1 MAYINR
7 RKFITGMTAVS
18 AAAGTGTLAAL
29 TKQRAFAAD
38 TSGYKALVCVM
49 LRGGLDH
56 ADTIIP
62 RDGENYNALR
72 GARSSI
78 MGGHGASRVREN
90 LLPLNLASPGR
101 FGGRQFGMPST
112 FGPLQEMFNAGDLA
126 VVGDVGPL
134 IEPIDRQTFNNG
146 SAAQP
151 KRLFSHNDQQSTWE
165 ALGVEGS
172 RAGWG
177 GLFADA
183 AARSDPG
190 SQRAFSAVTTSSA
203 SVFLF
208 GDTVV
213 PFRAPSGNGGLNV
226 DMVDRRDYL
235 GGNAR
240 YDAAREEILDFLRLA
255 PVDQGN
261 LYARDVKQIQ
271 ADGVGITLQFRE
283 ASEQAVSLDFPF
295 PGSRLGNQLRT
306 VAQTIGMRDLLNVNR
321 QVFFVE
327 TGGFDT
333 HNNQAGRIAGLQN
346 DIVASLAAF
355 REAMIAQGDW
365 DRVALFT
372 VSDFGRTLVENGAG
386 TDHGWGGYMMV
397 MGGNVQGGDIYGSM
411 AAPTPGSNRYTDSR
425 GRLIPSTSVEQY
437 AATLGRW
444 FGLDEGELSA
454 ALPNLAN
461 FDSRNLGFMGGG
473 GA

>member
-1 MAYINR
+1 MVYINR
-7 RKFITGMTAVS
+7 RKFLTGATAMS
-18 AAAGTGTLAAL
+18 ALAGTGTLANL
-29 TKQRAFAAD
+29 TGQRAFAAD

-72 GARSSI
+72 SARGGI
-78 MGGHGASRVREN
+78 MGGHGATRQQGN
-90 LLPLNLASPGR
+90 LLPLNLASPQR

-134 IEPIDRQTFNNG
+134 IEPLDRESFRNG

-165 ALGVEGS
+165 ALGVEGT

-183 AARSDPG
+183 AGRSDPN
-190 SQRAFSAVTTSSA
+190 SQRAFSAVSTSSA

-213 PFRAPSGNGGLNV
+213 PFRAPSGNNGLGV
-226 DMVDRRDYL
+226 DIIDRGNFL
-235 GGNAR
+235 GNNAR
-240 YDAAREEILDFLRLA
+240 YDAARQELLDFMRSKT
-255 PVDQGN
+255 DDEGN
-261 LYARDVKQIQ
+261 LFARDVKQIQ
-271 ADGVGITLQFRE
+271 ADGVDITLQFRE
-283 ASEQAVSLDFPF
+283 AKSQSVELNQPF

-306 VAQTIGMRDLLNVNR
+306 VAETIGMRDLLNVNR

-333 HNNQAGRIAGLQN
+333 HNNQAGRIGPLQT

-355 REAMIAQGDW
+355 REAMVAQGDW
-365 DRVALFT
+365 DNVALFT

-397 MGGNVQGGDIYGSM
+397 MGGGVQGGDVYGTM
-411 AAPTPGSNRYTDSR
+411 APPAPRSNRFTDDR
-425 GRLIPSTSVEQY
+425 GRLIPTSSVEQY

-444 FGLDEGELSA
+444 FGLDDGELA
-454 ALPNLAN
+454 TALPNLGN
-461 FDSRNLGFMGGG
+461 FDTRDLGFMGGG
-473 GA
+473 AA